1 MVPPK
6 LPDISNWQAKC
17 ALVLFLT
24 SLSVTLFTFMFT
36 IVLSITQDTERSS
49 IVELQPAPDFSFPLF
64 SGGTGTVSLSDF
76 HGQPVVLNFWG
87 SWCPP
92 CRAEFPTLQWASTH
106 YKNQG
111 LVILGIAVQDN
122 EQHAK
127 AFLDEQGTSF
137 MTGPDTDGLIFVSY
151 GVPLFPT
158 TIFITPDGNIFS
170 NKIGYLNRTDLVK
183 MIDALLAV

>member
-1 MVPPK
+1 MVQPK
-6 LPDISNWQAKC
+6 LHGISDWQAKY

-24 SLSVTLFTFMFT
+24 SLSVTLFIYTFS
-36 IVLSITQDTERSS
+36 IVFSITQDTQQSS
-49 IVELQPAPDFSFPLF
+49 IVKLQPAPEFSFPLF
-64 SGGTGTVSLSDF
+64 SGGSGTASLSDF
-76 HGQPVVLNFWG
+76 RGQPVVLNFWG

-106 YKNQG
+106 YKDQG
-111 LVILGIAVQDN
+111 LVILGLAVQDN

-151 GVPLFPT
+151 DVPLFPT

-170 NKIGYLNRTDLVK
+170 NKIGYLNRADLVK
-183 MIDALLAV
+183 MIEALLAV